1 MSAVQDIGFVMSAVQ
16 DIGFVMSAIQGV
28 VVLVCQQFRSSE

>member
-1 MSAVQDIGFVMSAVQ
+1 MSAVQDIGFVMSALQ